1 MDIFTA
7 AATVITANNN
17 NVQSVFRFMDG
28 EEKTQ
33 AANHETSLDL
43 FDDI

>member
-1 MDIFTA
+1 
-7 AATVITANNN
+7 
-17 NVQSVFRFMDG
+17 MDG

-43 FDDI
+43 FDDIWGERFN